1 MFFLQASGSSDVSKL
16 MFIGSIGMIT
26 LAIGI
31 IVFVIMHQ
39 RKVIKYHIQMKQLEA
54 EKQQVFLNASIRF
67 QEEERQNLLLFIWKK
82 RKSLLIVTGIA
93 SILALVVS
101 LLMKP
106 LFLSTAL
113 VFPAAT
119 SSVSFSEQRNAT
131 ASSMDFGVEEQAE
144 QLVQILQSSRIR
156 EKVITKFDLMNH
168 YGIDSTDENKNY
180 KMMKEYEG
188 HISFIRTRYGSIQ
201 IDVLDEKPELA
212 AEIANKIVDLIDTV
226 KNSMISE
233 RTMPAFEV
241 NKRKRDLLDQD
252 LNTILVQL
260 DSLGEKGV
268 ISMEGRTN
276 LFTAF
281 VESKSEKD
289 REFLKK
295 QIDVNLLYGPRFDG
309 LEEMRDEKIEKL
321 EKFLD
326 SYEQAESDAY
336 ANYTHKFIVERAVVA
351 DKKDKPKRMIIVILA
366 AIGTFIFMVFLLLI
380 NEKIKELKKQ
390 A

>member
-1 MFFLQASGSSDVSKL
+1 MENE
-16 MFIGSIGMIT
+16 
-26 LAIGI
+26 
-31 IVFVIMHQ
+31 
-39 RKVIKYHIQMKQLEA
+39 HIEIEQ
-54 EKQQVFLNASIRF
+54 
-67 QEEERQNLLLFIWKK
+67 ERQNLLLFIWKK

-93 SILALVVS
+93 TILALVVS

-252 LNTILVQL
+252 LKTILVQL

-276 LFTAF
+276 LFTAL

>member
-1 MFFLQASGSSDVSKL
+1 MENE
-16 MFIGSIGMIT
+16 
-26 LAIGI
+26 
-31 IVFVIMHQ
+31 
-39 RKVIKYHIQMKQLEA
+39 HIEIEQ
-54 EKQQVFLNASIRF
+54 
-67 QEEERQNLLLFIWKK
+67 ERQNLLLFIWKK

-93 SILALVVS
+93 TILALVVS

-276 LFTAF
+276 LFTAL

-289 REFLKK
+289 RGFLKK